1 MVMGTSNMSQL
12 MAPQMP
18 QSLETREDFTMERA
32 KWKKSLLLLA
42 LIIPLLFVLSFP
54 QTSSAQIPFEVN
66 GNFFFQAGGAFLMN
80 DRANEPFTD
89 FFSSTTGTEPADN
102 TTGWYVGMGLD
113 MPLWEL
119 PWGDVI
125 AATINIDVRR
135 WETPDKTFIT
145 AQGLPSITAPG
156 GGQDLKQNGGLTTM
170 GVMLSPKYRI
180 AALRTEMGG
189 RSIEPWII
197 PFGFEMQAF
206 APPSAGMN
214 IFDIGSVFGVG
225 LDMVLSKHIVVGI
238 DNRWHVGTGQA
249 GIAGLN
255 TTVGGFVGIRF

>member
-12 MAPQMP
+12 MAPKMP

-42 LIIPLLFVLSFP
+42 LVIPLLFVLSFP
-54 QTSSAQIPFEVN
+54 QTSSAQIPFHIN
-66 GNFFFQAGGAFLMN
+66 GNFFFQAGGAFLLN

-89 FFSSTTGTEPADN
+89 FFSSSTGTEPADN
-102 TTGWYVGMGLD
+102 TAGWYVGMGLD

-125 AATINIDVRR
+125 VGTINIDVRR

-145 AQGLPSITAPG
+145 AQGLPSVTAPG
-156 GGQDLKQNGGLTTM
+156 RGQDLKQSGDLTTM
-170 GVMLSPKYRI
+170 GIMLHPKWRI
-180 AALRTEMGG
+180 KAVEMEVNGTLLQ
-189 RSIEPWII
+189 PWII
-197 PFGFEMQAF
+197 PFGFEAQAF

-214 IFDIGSVFGVG
+214 IFEIGSVFGVG
-225 LDMVLSKHIVVGI
+225 MDIVVTKHIVIGL
-238 DNRWHVGTGQA
+238 DNRWHVGTGQT
-249 GIAGLN
+249 GIGTLN
-255 TTVGGFVGIRF
+255 TTVGGYVGIRF